1 MTKITKAGVIG
12 AGVMGSGIAA
22 HLANA
27 GIEVVLLDIE
37 KKFAD
42 GGVAR
47 QLKANGFMDKS
58 FAGRITTGSTGDDM
72 GLLADADWIVEAVA
86 ERLEIKQALYKAID
100 AVRKPGSIVS
110 SNTSTIPL
118 AALTDG
124 LPESFAADFLITHFF
139 NPPRIMRLLE
149 LVSGPKTRPDVTAK
163 IHDFA
168 DRGLGKKIL
177 LVITGEFGRTP
188 KINGNAGRD
197 HWPKVFS
204 VILAGG
210 GIKQGIVY
218 GSSNATASEPEENML
233 NVADWATTIYHCMG
247 ITADKELMAPGDRP
261 IEIVKGG
268 KVRKPLLA

>member
-118 AALTDG
+118 AAFSYTTF
-124 LPESFAADFLITHFF
+124 ESFAYFGFSALIFPFRSAIFASASLIGGSFSWTSWSFPCSKRFSFLPSL
-139 NPPRIMRLLE
+139 PPSFLPSFLPF
-149 LVSGPKTRPDVTAK
+149 LSFQGTRRSRACGCTRTAC
-163 IHDFA
+163 A
-168 DRGLGKKIL
+168 ATWRRRWGLC
-177 LVITGEFGRTP
+177 RTCSRAASP
-188 KINGNAGRD
+188 A
-197 HWPKVFS
+197 WPS
-204 VILAGG
+204 
-210 GIKQGIVY
+210 
-218 GSSNATASEPEENML
+218 
-233 NVADWATTIYHCMG
+233 
-247 ITADKELMAPGDRP
+247 
-261 IEIVKGG
+261 
-268 KVRKPLLA
+268 